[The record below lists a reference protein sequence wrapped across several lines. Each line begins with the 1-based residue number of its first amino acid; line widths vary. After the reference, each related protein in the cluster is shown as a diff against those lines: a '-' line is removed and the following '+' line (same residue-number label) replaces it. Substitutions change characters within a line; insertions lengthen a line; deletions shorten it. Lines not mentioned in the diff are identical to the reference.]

1 VFYGIVWNFD
11 DILVIAPLKPLPPSP
26 INLIDSLDL
35 GSYSMRVSI
44 LESIMKLFVAP
55 LRVAIVGLLL
65 LPSVGLADVY
75 MYRDQNGVINF
86 TNVPTHGGYRHVIRE
101 GGHASASVSG
111 DYDEVIRTASDRH
124 NIDAD
129 LVRAVIKAE
138 SDFNSHARSSKGAMG
153 LMQLMPDTA
162 RLHNVLNAFDPVD
175 NIEGGVRHLR
185 MLLER
190 FQGDLRLSLAAYNAG
205 SGAVE
210 KFGGIPPYA
219 ETREYV
225 RRVLRFYDVFR
236 GGRF

>member
-1 VFYGIVWNFD
+1 
-11 DILVIAPLKPLPPSP
+11 
-26 INLIDSLDL
+26 
-35 GSYSMRVSI
+35 MRVLSFDYP
-44 LESIMKLFVAP
+44 MQLFVSS
-55 LRVAIVGLLL
+55 LQLAIVGLLL
-65 LPSVGLADVY
+65 LPSLAVGDVY

-86 TNVPTHGGYRHVIRE
+86 TNVPTHGGYRRVLRE
-101 GGHASASVSG
+101 GGNARAAISVM
-111 DYDEVIRTASDRH
+111 DNYDEVIRSASDRH
-124 NIDAD
+124 SIDAD

-138 SDFNSHARSSKGAMG
+138 SDFNSNARSAKGAMG

-162 RLHNVLNAFDPVD
+162 RLYNVLNAYDPVD

-225 RRVLRFYDVFR
+225 RRVITFYDTFR
-236 GGRF
+236 SRRF

>member
-1 VFYGIVWNFD
+1 
-11 DILVIAPLKPLPPSP
+11 
-26 INLIDSLDL
+26 
-35 GSYSMRVSI
+35 
-44 LESIMKLFVAP
+44 
-55 LRVAIVGLLL
+55 
-65 LPSVGLADVY
+65 
-75 MYRDQNGVINF
+75 
-86 TNVPTHGGYRHVIRE
+86 
-101 GGHASASVSG
+101 
-111 DYDEVIRTASDRH
+111 
-124 NIDAD
+124 
-129 LVRAVIKAE
+129 
-138 SDFNSHARSSKGAMG
+138 MG

-162 RLHNVLNAFDPVD
+162 RLHNVLNAYDPVD

-236 GGRF
+236 GGRL

>member
-1 VFYGIVWNFD
+1 
-11 DILVIAPLKPLPPSP
+11 
-26 INLIDSLDL
+26 
-35 GSYSMRVSI
+35 
-44 LESIMKLFVAP
+44 MKLVVVSASLALMGLLALPFVA
-55 LRVAIVGLLL
+55 
-65 LPSVGLADVY
+65 SADVY
-75 MYRDQNGVINF
+75 MFRDPNGVIHL
-86 TNVPTHGGYRHVIRE
+86 TNVPNHDGFRRVLRE
-101 GGHASASVSG
+101 GAGVMARLPASG
-111 DYDEVIRTASDRH
+111 DYEEVIRAASDRH

-162 RLHNVLNAFDPVD
+162 RLYNVLNAYDPVD

-190 FQGDLRLSLAAYNAG
+190 FRGDLRLSLAAYNAG

-210 KFGGIPPYA
+210 RFGGIPPYA

-225 RRVLRFYDVFR
+225 QRVLRFYDSFR
-236 GGRF
+236 GSKS